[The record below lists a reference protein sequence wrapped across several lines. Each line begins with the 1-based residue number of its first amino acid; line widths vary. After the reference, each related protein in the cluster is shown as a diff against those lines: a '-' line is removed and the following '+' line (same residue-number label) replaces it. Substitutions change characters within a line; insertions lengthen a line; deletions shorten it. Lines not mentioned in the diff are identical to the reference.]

1 MIARQLPFITLALFA
16 LATSANM
23 SASAQTA
30 GEKVDFNRDIRP
42 ILSDK
47 CFKCHGPAE
56 AVREAG
62 LRLDNEEGAFAKLES
77 GHVAIV
83 RGKSSG
89 SELYQRI
96 TSKDADEK
104 MPPADSGKSLTP
116 KEIELIK
123 RWIDQGAAWQGHW
136 AFITPKR
143 SPLPQV
149 KQDGWAKNSIDRFIL
164 ARLEEEKLSPTGEA
178 NRRTLVRRVTFD
190 LTGLPPTMKE
200 VEAFVNDASPDA
212 YEKLVDRL
220 LKSPRYGEHI
230 ARFWLDAARYG
241 DTHGLHLDNFREMWP
256 YRDWVINS
264 FNANMPFDQFTIEQ
278 LGGDLLPNATL
289 DQRIAS
295 GFNRCNV
302 TTSEGG
308 SIREEVYVRNVIDRV
323 ETAGTIYMGLTTGC
337 SVCHN
342 HKFDPITMKDFYQ
355 FFAFFNSLDG
365 SPLDGNKKDHAPIA
379 QVPLPGQKER
389 LAEVDRQIAA
399 IDTKLQARVKAAQ
412 PDFAKW
418 LAKAEKSAG
427 GKVALPDGML
437 AHFPLDEGAGD
448 TTTDAVDPKRKGTV
462 KGAPLW
468 DNGKFGKAFR
478 TDGKNYVEIA
488 NAPSFDRTQ
497 PFSYGAWIK
506 TDGKTTGAPIAKMD
520 DGNAFRGYDLYVVGR
535 KVAMHFIH
543 RWPKDAVKVTSKQD
557 ILKPNTWHHVFVTHD
572 GSAKAAG
579 VTLYVD
585 GKSYPVDVNVDG
597 LKGTTVTDKP
607 LRFGRRNPGS
617 PFTGGSIDDVRIFGR
632 KLESVEV
639 ATLSGSDPI
648 APILAITAAKRTP
661 KQQQTLRTYY
671 FNTFDAVHKKLTAD
685 KSKLQGQKVGLAKQ
699 VATTLIFKETAEP
712 RPAFILKRG
721 QYDQRGEQVGRDTP
735 TFLPPLAKELPR
747 NRLGLAKWLLSPQ
760 HPLTARVTV
769 NRLWQQCFGT
779 GIVKTSEDFGSQGEW
794 PSHPAL
800 LDWLAVDFR
809 EHNWDMK
816 RFMKQM
822 VMSAT
827 YRQSSNV
834 TPQLVKKDPTNR
846 LLARGPRYRLDA
858 EMLRDQAL
866 ALSGLMS
873 VQFGGPS
880 VKPPQPGGIWKAVG
894 YSGSNTVQFKA
905 DIGEKIYRRSVYT
918 FWKRTAPP
926 PSMNILDAP
935 SRESCRVRRE
945 RTNTPL
951 QALLMMNESQY
962 FESARHLAQR
972 AILAAGNKPEQR
984 AAFIFSR
991 AAARPADKD
1000 EQAELLAAYR
1010 SFLADYKKDVDG
1022 AKKLIAVG
1030 NTAPNGMLDP
1040 IELAAWTMVANLVLN
1055 LDEVISKN

>member
-47 CFKCHGPAE
+47 CFNCHGPAE

-365 SPLDGNKKDHAPIA
+365 SPLD
-379 QVPLPGQKER
+379 
-389 LAEVDRQIAA
+389 
-399 IDTKLQARVKAAQ
+399 
-412 PDFAKW
+412 
-418 LAKAEKSAG
+418 
-427 GKVALPDGML
+427 
-437 AHFPLDEGAGD
+437 
-448 TTTDAVDPKRKGTV
+448 
-462 KGAPLW
+462 
-468 DNGKFGKAFR
+468 DN
-478 TDGKNYVEIA
+478 
-488 NAPSFDRTQ
+488 
-497 PFSYGAWIK
+497 
-506 TDGKTTGAPIAKMD
+506 
-520 DGNAFRGYDLYVVGR
+520 
-535 KVAMHFIH
+535 
-543 RWPKDAVKVTSKQD
+543 
-557 ILKPNTWHHVFVTHD
+557 
-572 GSAKAAG
+572 
-579 VTLYVD
+579 
-585 GKSYPVDVNVDG
+585 
-597 LKGTTVTDKP
+597 
-607 LRFGRRNPGS
+607 
-617 PFTGGSIDDVRIFGR
+617 
-632 KLESVEV
+632 
-639 ATLSGSDPI
+639 
-648 APILAITAAKRTP
+648 
-661 KQQQTLRTYY
+661 
-671 FNTFDAVHKKLTAD
+671 
-685 KSKLQGQKVGLAKQ
+685 
-699 VATTLIFKETAEP
+699 
-712 RPAFILKRG
+712 
-721 QYDQRGEQVGRDTP
+721 
-735 TFLPPLAKELPR
+735 
-747 NRLGLAKWLLSPQ
+747 
-760 HPLTARVTV
+760 
-769 NRLWQQCFGT
+769 
-779 GIVKTSEDFGSQGEW
+779 
-794 PSHPAL
+794 
-800 LDWLAVDFR
+800 
-809 EHNWDMK
+809 
-816 RFMKQM
+816 
-822 VMSAT
+822 
-827 YRQSSNV
+827 
-834 TPQLVKKDPTNR
+834 
-846 LLARGPRYRLDA
+846 
-858 EMLRDQAL
+858 
-866 ALSGLMS
+866 
-873 VQFGGPS
+873 
-880 VKPPQPGGIWKAVG
+880 
-894 YSGSNTVQFKA
+894 
-905 DIGEKIYRRSVYT
+905 
-918 FWKRTAPP
+918 
-926 PSMNILDAP
+926 
-935 SRESCRVRRE
+935 
-945 RTNTPL
+945 
-951 QALLMMNESQY
+951 
-962 FESARHLAQR
+962 
-972 AILAAGNKPEQR
+972 
-984 AAFIFSR
+984 
-991 AAARPADKD
+991 
-1000 EQAELLAAYR
+1000 
-1010 SFLADYKKDVDG
+1010 
-1022 AKKLIAVG
+1022 
-1030 NTAPNGMLDP
+1030 
-1040 IELAAWTMVANLVLN
+1040 
-1055 LDEVISKN
+1055 